1 MSKRRRYEG
10 AAMSASDAVVSPEAQ
25 AEPRDEVEHSAKVDD
40 RSAGRG
46 VDSAQYSYPI
56 EVDGVGV
63 VLPEGPS

>member
-10 AAMSASDAVVSPEAQ
+10 AVAPASDAVVSPETQ